1 MNESGKT
8 YGKSVP
14 RCCELYL
21 GVDAP
26 AHELLNQATEW
37 LQYSHGMIELLAELI
52 ADVGVVDTNRMVLA
66 LQGLGAMSNMGLQC
80 AAQAHRQMVWDESQR
95 TRPSKE

>member
-1 MNESGKT
+1 MTPTNKRHGSPAP
-8 YGKSVP
+8 P
-14 RCCELYL
+14 RGEPYL
-21 GVDAP
+21 GEDTP

-80 AAQAHRQMVWDESQR
+80 AAQAHRQMVWEASQR
-95 TRPSKE
+95 P